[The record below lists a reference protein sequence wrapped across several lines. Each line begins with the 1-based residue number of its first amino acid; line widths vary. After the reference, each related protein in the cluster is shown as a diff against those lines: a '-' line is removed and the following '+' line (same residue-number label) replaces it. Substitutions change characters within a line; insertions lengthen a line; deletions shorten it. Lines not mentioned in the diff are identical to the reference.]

1 MSPSDRGVNDVT
13 SAGSAGLAPM
23 APVFL
28 VELFPGLH
36 AELMTLLRGLTP
48 GDWSRPTACALWS
61 VKDIAAHLLDGNL
74 RRLSFGRDALTA
86 APDAPISSYADLVG
100 YLNRL
105 NAEWIAA
112 ARRLS
117 PRVLIELLDF
127 TSGPVHAFFR
137 SLDPHAPALFGVA
150 WAGEEASENWFD
162 IGREYTERWLHQQQ
176 IREAVGA
183 EGLTGR
189 RWLHPTL
196 DIFVRA
202 LPFTY
207 QGISAPVGR
216 SVRIAIEGEAG
227 GVWTLVRGA
236 EGWGIFAGWEAGP
249 AATVSLDQEA
259 AWKLFSKG
267 LDRESARRGIRI
279 EGDPRLGEPILGTL
293 AVMA

>member
-1 MSPSDRGVNDVT
+1 MTSD
-13 SAGSAGLAPM
+13 GSSGLAPM

-28 VELFPGLH
+28 VDLFPGLH
-36 AELMTLLRGLTP
+36 AELMALLRGLKP
-48 GDWSRPTACALWS
+48 SDWDRCTACALWS
-61 VKDIAAHLLDGNL
+61 VKDIAAHLLDGNV
-74 RRLSFGRDALTA
+74 RRLSFGRDGLATS
-86 APDAPISSYADLVG
+86 PDAAISSSSELVG

-117 PRVLIELLDF
+117 PRILIDFLDF
-127 TSGPVHAFFR
+127 TSEQVHAFFR
-137 SLDPHAPALFGVA
+137 SLDPFGPALFGVA
-150 WAGEEASENWFD
+150 WAGEEASQNWFD

-183 EGLTGR
+183 EGLTAR
-189 RWLHPTL
+189 SWLHPAL

-202 LPFTY
+202 LPTTY
-207 QGISAPVGR
+207 RSVNAPVGG
-216 SVRIAIEGEAG
+216 SVQIVIEGEAG

-236 EGWGIFAGWEAGP
+236 EEWRIFAGGEPDPG
-249 AATVSLDQEA
+249 ATVSLDQVA

-267 LDRESARRGIRI
+267 LDRESARRTIRI
-279 EGDPRLGEPILGTL
+279 EGDPRLGEPVLRAL

>member
-1 MSPSDRGVNDVT
+1 MT
-13 SAGSAGLAPM
+13 SGGSAGLAPM
-23 APVFL
+23 TPVFL
-28 VELFPGLH
+28 VDLFPGLH
-36 AELMTLLRGLTP
+36 AELMTLLRGLAP
-48 GDWSRPTACALWS
+48 SDWNRPTACALWS

-74 RRLSFGRDALTA
+74 RRLSFGRDGLTA
-86 APDAPISSYADLVG
+86 APDPPISSYDDLVG

-105 NAEWIAA
+105 NAEWTAA

-117 PRVLIELLDF
+117 PQVLIELLDF
-127 TSGPVHAFFR
+127 TSGQVQAFFR
-137 SLDPHAPALFGVA
+137 SLDPHAPAIFPVA
-150 WAGEEASENWFD
+150 WAGEETSQNWFD
-162 IGREYTERWLHQQQ
+162 LGREYTERWLHQQQ

-183 EGLTGR
+183 GGLTAR

-207 QGISAPVGR
+207 QGVHAPAGR
-216 SVRIAIEGEAG
+216 SVRIAIEGDAG
-227 GVWTLVRGA
+227 GVWTLVRDA
-236 EGWGIFAGWEAGP
+236 ERWSIFAGWEAGP

-267 LDRESARRGIRI
+267 LGQESARRRIRI
-279 EGDPRLGEPILGTL
+279 EGDPRLGHPVLGTL